1 MNPIPNLPC
10 ERSHRYIKKCRLNEE
25 QRDGNFNYST
35 GWSLAMQYTENGPL
49 GYYFE
54 DIEIDKPLVTRGRTI
69 TEADIVQF
77 AGLTGDYN
85 PMHTNAE
92 YMKTHPMGQRV
103 AHGMLTL
110 SYAVGQLY
118 QLGFMER
125 TVLAFRGLEMKFSL
139 PVVIGDTIHVRLT
152 VKEKKEMK
160 RLGGGNVIAEVKIL
174 NQNGKT
180 VQSGTMELLLASKPT
195 E

>member
-1 MNPIPNLPC
+1 
-10 ERSHRYIKKCRLNEE
+10 
-25 QRDGNFNYST
+25 
-35 GWSLAMQYTENGPL
+35 MQYTDNGPL

-54 DIEIDKPLVTRGRTI
+54 DIETGKTLVTRGRTI
-69 TEADIVQF
+69 TESDIVQF
-77 AGLTGDYN
+77 AALTGDYN

-92 YMKTHPMGQRV
+92 YMKTHPMKQRV

-139 PVVIGDTIHVRLT
+139 PVFIGDTLHVRLT
-152 VKEKKEMK
+152 VTEKKEMK
-160 RLGGGNVIAEVKIL
+160 RLGGGNIIAEVKII
-174 NQNGKT
+174 NQDGKT
-180 VQSGTMELLLASKPT
+180 VQSGTMELLLASRPVDAG
-195 E
+195 